1 MEAIRDQRG
10 SVLSYRR
17 THKGLDLHNLQCKLQ
32 VKCVRRKFQQA
43 ICIRFDRFV
52 HESME
57 SPRILIPMVHVKKD
71 SSTGEMFT
79 GVRFSGSVILCKLV
93 ESRLKCME
101 EELL

>member
-32 VKCVRRKFQQA
+32 VKFVQRKFQQA

-52 HESME
+52 HESVE
-57 SPRILIPMVHVKKD
+57 RPRIMIPMEHVKKD
-71 SSTGEMFT
+71 SNTGEMFT
-79 GVRFSGSVILCKLV
+79 GVRFSGSVKLWNHV
-93 ESRLKCME
+93 
-101 EELL
+101 